1 MNKPL
6 LRAEGIISNEEK
18 TKFLVQ
24 CDLDESF
31 YRFPGGSIEFG
42 ETASDAIKRELIEE
56 FDLKSNI
63 GELACVNESI
73 VEYDGK
79 KRHDCTLI
87 HWCSVDIKDIQGN
100 LMHKERPEVKLIWR
114 TLNQLKNKP
123 TYPEGILD
131 VIASNKNHITHILIK
146 KIYE

>member
-24 CDLDESF
+24 CDLEESF

-56 FDLKSNI
+56 FDLKSKV

-87 HWCSVDIKDIQGN
+87 HWCSVVFKDIQGN

-114 TLNQLKNKP
+114 TLNQLKNRP

-131 VIASNKNHITHILIK
+131 VIASNKNHITHILIE